1 MVIMSLVILVLALL
15 LITAPTMIA
24 ARIVGARRTGFGSCL
39 LALIVSGL
47 IVGVAA
53 HIFRNTGLLA
63 FFVAPL
69 GFMLI
74 LDTTYLRGL
83 LMVVLQ
89 YLIIG
94 VIFAILMFTAIGS
107 AMHVNEFM
115 HHLPIDTA
123 PAQSV

>member
-1 MVIMSLVILVLALL
+1 MLTFCIVVLVVLL
-15 LITAPTMIA
+15 LTVAPVMIA
-24 ARIVGARRTGFGSCL
+24 ARIVGARRTGFWASL

-53 HIFRNTGLLA
+53 HIFRNLGLLA

-83 LMVVLQ
+83 LLVILQ
-89 YLIIG
+89 GLFAGLIF
-94 VIFAILMFTAIGS
+94 VILMFTALGS
-107 AMHVNEFM
+107 ALHVKDM
-115 HHLPIDTA
+115 MRHVPIDTG
-123 PAQSV
+123 PVQSV